1 MKKRVYQLAKELKL
15 DTKEIMDALASIG
28 VKVKSQL
35 SSITE
40 KEEKKLKDAFKKL
53 PKKEKKKVKKEKKVI
68 KARKKP
74 QRKKEEKK
82 TVEEKKKVPPDVKP
96 TGETGKEES
105 TLLEEAVEE
114 EEIYDIIEEVKPVYK
129 KKRRKREKKI
139 IDEKEVER
147 KIRLTKA
154 RLETSKK
161 KRYKKKRR
169 TDTGVVEEEILRVP
183 AFLSVSELAEL
194 LDKNP
199 NAIIIK
205 CLEIGLPV
213 TMNQRIDFDT
223 ISLIAEEYSVKV
235 ELYEEYEEETNEGKY
250 SNYRERPPVITVMG
264 HVDHGKTTLLDYIR
278 NANVVATEKGGIT
291 EKIGAYHISHQ
302 EKKITFVDTPGHQA
316 FTAMRARGAKITDIV
331 VLVVAANDGVM
342 PQTIEAV
349 DHAKAAGVPIIVAI
363 NKIDLPDAKP
373 ERVRQQL
380 ADIGVIVQ
388 EYGGDVLSVDVSAKT
403 GQGVDEL
410 LDTILLLADDM
421 KLQSPYDGPAEG
433 FILEARVK
441 KGFGN
446 VATVIIQKGTLRK
459 KDAFVSGSTY
469 GKVKLIKDE
478 NEDEMEEATP
488 GLAVQVISFNEMPQ
502 VGDQLIVV
510 ESEKEARAIANKRKI
525 VERLKASMKKG
536 AISLDKLQKEL
547 TSGELEELKIVLKG
561 DDQGSVEA
569 LSDVFKG
576 LSTDEVT
583 VNIIHRGVG
592 EITENDVLL
601 AAASGAIITGY
612 RVKPHPKAREL
623 AKSEGVEIRLYE
635 ILFEALD
642 DIKKAMSGLLS
653 PEIERKVIGEA
664 EVRAVIKVPKIG
676 NVAGSFVNSGRVV
689 RGYKCLVLRNGE
701 IISESTISSLKR
713 FAEDV
718 REVKSGFE
726 CGIGVEDFQ
735 DFKEGDIIQVIEI
748 IEKERTL

>member
-1 MKKRVYQLAKELKL
+1 
-15 DTKEIMDALASIG
+15 
-28 VKVKSQL
+28 
-35 SSITE
+35 
-40 KEEKKLKDAFKKL
+40 L